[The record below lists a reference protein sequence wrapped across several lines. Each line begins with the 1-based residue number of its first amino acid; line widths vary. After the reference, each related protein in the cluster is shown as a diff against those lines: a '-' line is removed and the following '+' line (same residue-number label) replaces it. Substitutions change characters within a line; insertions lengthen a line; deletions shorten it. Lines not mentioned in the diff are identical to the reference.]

1 MKIFKESKKQPIK
14 FRGFKY
20 IGFDENHP
28 NVCYYYKELARN
40 NFEIMTCCLEGE
52 RKPEIGSG
60 TNVNVIDC
68 FMASY
73 LKYGA
78 ENYSIEK
85 AVEDTFYDYDENA
98 KKAMIKKYNSKIPK
112 ELKLLVNQV
121 IKNGAKVLYCSNDEA
136 LDRKLGVVNLVF
148 VKDEHIKSKDER
160 LGIDK
165 HYIVF
170 EPKKFMTSM
179 SYLKGENVPKYIE
192 VPLREVVIDSDLLK

>member
-1 MKIFKESKKQPIK
+1 
-14 FRGFKY
+14 
-20 IGFDENHP
+20 
-28 NVCYYYKELARN
+28 
-40 NFEIMTCCLEGE
+40 
-52 RKPEIGSG
+52 
-60 TNVNVIDC
+60 
-68 FMASY
+68 
-73 LKYGA
+73 
-78 ENYSIEK
+78 
-85 AVEDTFYDYDENA
+85 
-98 KKAMIKKYNSKIPK
+98 MIKKYNSKIPK
-112 ELKLLVNQV
+112 ELKILVNQV